1 MKGVLLVV
9 TLVALRGDGALVA
22 MGDAAMR
29 AADEQRFCDASFI
42 FLQLYGKTRSDLALY
57 RAAETAFA
65 ADDRQLALRLY
76 LSLVNNHPEAEKR
89 AVAEQRIKDLRK
101 LLVDGGP
108 GHACV
113 LPPRAC
119 GDWIVAPGEA
129 CDDGNLTDGDGCDA
143 TCVPTGCGN
152 GTLSIGEAC
161 DDGNLTDGDGCDSN
175 CTKSVCGNGVKAPS
189 EACDDGNLDDG
200 DTCTSTCTTPV
211 PEVKHPSPW
220 PWVTL
225 GGGAL
230 ALGSGAATTAI
241 GLLPLLAHEDAR
253 GDIEAA
259 EATIDN
265 DPSGALASA
274 RAAQERQA
282 QAASDWSSW
291 GVPLVVTGAVIAG
304 LGALGAG
311 AGAWLLMSEGE

>member
-101 LLVDGGP
+101 LLVEGGP

-129 CDDGNLTDGDGCDA
+129 CDDGNLVDGDGCDA
-143 TCVPTGCGN
+143 SCVPTGCGN
-152 GTLSIGEAC
+152 GTLSIGEGC

-175 CTKSVCGNGVKAPS
+175 CTKSACGNGVKAPS

-200 DTCTSTCTTPV
+200 DTCTATCTTPV

-220 PWVTL
+220 PWLTL
-225 GGGAL
+225 SGGAL
-230 ALGSGAATTAI
+230 ALGGGAATTAI
-241 GLLPLLAHEDAR
+241 GLLPWLAHEEAR

-259 EATIDN
+259 EATIDT
-265 DPSGALASA
+265 DPGGALVSA
-274 RAAQERQA
+274 RAAQARQA
-282 QAASDWSSW
+282 QAANDWGSW

-304 LGALGAG
+304 LGALGVG
-311 AGAWLLMSEGE
+311 AGAWLLVAEGE